1 MQKNHTQK
9 ALALFTLF
17 FVLLAL
23 ASFAVFRETEQ
34 VYAGARS
41 CLNMI
46 PPADKG
52 EMLWEM
58 VFRQFLSLISV

>member
-1 MQKNHTQK
+1 MQKNYTQK

-23 ASFAVFRETEQ
+23 ASFAAFRETEQ
-34 VYAGARS
+34 VYDGARS
-41 CLNMI
+41 CLNTI
-46 PPADKG
+46 APAEKG

-58 VFRQFLSLISV
+58 VFRQFLSLIAM

>member
-1 MQKNHTQK
+1 MQKNDTQK
-9 ALALFTLF
+9 AFAFFTLF

-23 ASFAVFRETEQ
+23 ASFAAFRETEQ

-41 CLNMI
+41 CLNSI
-46 PPADKG
+46 APAQKG

-58 VFRQFLSLISV
+58 VFRQFLSLISL